1 MYLVLVGMNIAL
13 WIVTI
18 LLSLGFLVGGLA
30 MLFLSKERFRNISA
44 GQHYADDFSAG
55 FIKGIGVVKILAVA
69 GLILPAVTGTAT
81 WLVPLAALGLVLL
94 MTGATTTRIIRK
106 EWGAAAGDL
115 VFWSLAAF
123 VAVGRFELVP
133 F

>member
-1 MYLVLVGMNIAL
+1 MHIILWVAAIFLTFVYLG
-13 WIVTI
+13 
-18 LLSLGFLVGGLA
+18 GGLS
-30 MLFLSKERFRNISA
+30 MLLLSKERFRNA
-44 GQHYADDFSAG
+44 FEGWHYAEDFPAG
-55 FIKGIGVVKILAVA
+55 FLKLMGVMKVLAAA

-94 MTGATTTRIIRK
+94 MTGAATTRIIRK
-106 EWGAAAGDL
+106 EWGSAAGDL

>member
-1 MYLVLVGMNIAL
+1 MNIIL

-18 LLSLGFLVGGLA
+18 FLAAGFLAGGVA
-30 MLFLSKERFRNISA
+30 MLALSKERFRNA
-44 GQHYADDFSAG
+44 FDGWRYADDFPDG
-55 FIKGIGVVKILAVA
+55 FLKVIGVMKVLAAA

-94 MTGATTTRIIRK
+94 MTGAATTRIIRR
-106 EWGAAAGDL
+106 EWGAFYGDL
-115 VFWSLAAF
+115 VFWGLAAF
-123 VAVGRFELVP
+123 VAFGRLEVVP